1 MGWHNFTTGV
11 GFTYKSLADGQL
23 GTSKTTLY
31 TCPAST
37 SAIVSKIH
45 LVNTSGSEIE
55 INIYFKASG
64 GTSRRICPKD
74 MILKAGY
81 MAVLDDEV
89 VMEAADIIEGDAE
102 TANVIDYVIS
112 GVQRV

>member
-1 MGWHNFTTGV
+1 MPWFSFTTGV
-11 GFTYKSLADGQL
+11 GFTFKSLADGQL
-23 GTSKTTLY
+23 GTTKATLY

-45 LVNTSGSEIE
+45 LVNTGDSDVTL
-55 INIYFKASG
+55 NIYFKASG

-74 MILKAGY
+74 MTLKAGY

-89 VMEAADIIEGDAE
+89 VMEAADIIEGDASV
-102 TANVIDYVIS
+102 ASQVDYTIS
-112 GVQRV
+112 GLQKV